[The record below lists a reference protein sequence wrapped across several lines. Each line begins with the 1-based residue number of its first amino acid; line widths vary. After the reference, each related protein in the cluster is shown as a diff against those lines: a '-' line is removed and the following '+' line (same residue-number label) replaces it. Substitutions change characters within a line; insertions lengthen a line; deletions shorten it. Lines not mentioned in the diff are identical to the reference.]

1 MESYGKYMSIKKWEI
16 KYAVTIICDDFD
28 MAVDLDDGK
37 YHLGL
42 ESFDANFS
50 APENELHTTEMA
62 DHLPFKDDDGDPFYM
77 VEVKDKKIVRNRRLY
92 ACMNLL
98 LDSFNL
104 YQDLEDTDLWV
115 VVGFHYD
122 KADKGEPL
130 IIFQEDGNSIDM
142 SDLK

>member
-1 MESYGKYMSIKKWEI
+1 MSIKKWEI
-16 KYAVTIICDDFD
+16 KYAVTITCDDLD
-28 MAVDLDDGK
+28 MAIDLDDGK

-42 ESFDANFS
+42 DSFDANFI
-50 APENELHTTEMA
+50 APENELRTTEMA
-62 DHLPFKDDDGDPFYM
+62 DHLPFKDDDDDPFYM

-115 VVGFHYD
+115 VVGFHFEKTY
-122 KADKGEPL
+122 KTDKGEPL
-130 IIFQEDGNSIDM
+130 IIFQEDGNYIDM
-142 SDLK
+142 SDLKL